1 MTMVGAKEM
10 GKDKQKIMRSWV
22 HEVLRVFSDRL
33 VNDEDLHLV
42 IEDSATEANV
52 DGCLDLVTSQYPEL
66 NARRPDI
73 TDYARNI
80 ILQLIFDGGASDEL
94 EMLFDLL

>member
-1 MTMVGAKEM
+1 M

-73 TDYARNI
+73 TDYTRNI
-80 ILQLIFDGGASDEL
+80 ILQLIFDSSASN
-94 EMLFDLL
+94 